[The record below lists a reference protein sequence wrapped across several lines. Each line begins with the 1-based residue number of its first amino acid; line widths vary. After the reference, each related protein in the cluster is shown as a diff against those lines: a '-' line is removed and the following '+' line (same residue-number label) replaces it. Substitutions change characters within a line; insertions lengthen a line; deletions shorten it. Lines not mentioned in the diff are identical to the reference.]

1 MLKAGVLAPL
11 VDLLGGLGLLFA
23 FAAILRRGRMLGA
36 ALFTLAAEY
45 VVVDASGHVASA
57 TVVAYGVALVIVAEL
72 LLWSGELPAA
82 ALVDRA
88 VVAERLLVLGAAAA
102 ASALLALVVLAG
114 GSLQLPHAFE
124 AALLGS
130 AAAAALLALPWLLV
144 RRTPIG

>member
-23 FAAILRRGRMLGA
+23 IAAILRRGRMVGA
-36 ALFTLAAEY
+36 ALSTLAAEY

-57 TVVAYGVALVIVAEL
+57 TVIAYAVGLILVAEL
-72 LLWSGELPAA
+72 LLWSGELPSA
-82 ALVDRA
+82 ALADRA
-88 VVAERLLVLGAAAA
+88 VVAMRLLVLSAIAA
-102 ASALLALVVLAG
+102 ASALLALIVLAA

-144 RRTPIG
+144 RRTHIG